1 MLLSI
6 TYIYLLQ
13 IKPTKPPLWAQLV
26 LALLYVFGSF
36 WSAEGWIYCTVIL
49 LGFSLAQCMQGAQSI
64 PLMMNTVMRTLLP
77 PVGLAL
83 IILSCIAIFYKLH
96 YGVFLDPAM
105 FTMFGKYYSAGFGS
119 HSLKLHSSLLI
130 LLIPLILIFNL
141 LFLNA
146 KSEPINHTVVNIGLG
161 VGALIV
167 IAASI
172 FGWMSYFIGRAVPNN
187 IVAIAPML
195 IFCFLVAITII
206 KDLRGGIIKTLL
218 EGGAYVLIVI
228 HLSSI
233 LTQPQLITQF
243 IDHSFTSFNSAISTS
258 RKPANDELLNLVK
271 SVPNFENQS
280 FIFYGLSGPMPYAP
294 AIEKSMSSLPWIPQ
308 PFALLEEPIPKA
320 IRTEILA
327 RYASTHQ
334 LNGYIV
340 LDLKHHSQ
348 KIYDEWL
355 TVLSPYT
362 NCQMIQTGR
371 AYALY
376 QCSAIQTISTSN
388 TKN

>member
-1 MLLSI
+1 V
-6 TYIYLLQ
+6 
-13 IKPTKPPLWAQLV
+13 K
-26 LALLYVFGSF
+26 
-36 WSAEGWIYCTVIL
+36 
-49 LGFSLAQCMQGAQSI
+49 
-64 PLMMNTVMRTLLP
+64 
-77 PVGLAL
+77 
-83 IILSCIAIFYKLH
+83 
-96 YGVFLDPAM
+96 
-105 FTMFGKYYSAGFGS
+105 
-119 HSLKLHSSLLI
+119 
-130 LLIPLILIFNL
+130 
-141 LFLNA
+141 
-146 KSEPINHTVVNIGLG
+146 NIEM
-161 VGALIV
+161 V
-167 IAASI
+167 
-172 FGWMSYFIGRAVPNN
+172 
-187 IVAIAPML
+187 
-195 IFCFLVAITII
+195 
-206 KDLRGGIIKTLL
+206 
-218 EGGAYVLIVI
+218 
-228 HLSSI
+228 
-233 LTQPQLITQF
+233 
-243 IDHSFTSFNSAISTS
+243 
-258 RKPANDELLNLVK
+258 
-271 SVPNFENQS
+271 S

-362 NCQMIQTGR
+362 NCQMIQTSR